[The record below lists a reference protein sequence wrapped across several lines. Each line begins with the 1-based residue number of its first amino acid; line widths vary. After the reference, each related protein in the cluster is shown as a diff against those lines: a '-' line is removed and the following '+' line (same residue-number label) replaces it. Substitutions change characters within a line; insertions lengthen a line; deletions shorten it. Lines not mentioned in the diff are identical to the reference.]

1 MNAKYHIRT
10 TATVLG
16 AAFCLAVTM
25 AACAAP
31 GGDTAASPEGPTP
44 PAPQPTAASSAPTG
58 RPGQVEAA
66 VLADRVGEYL
76 RQTYPDQYAGISIDG
91 AKLIVYRVPSTTL
104 DGALRTKFPTAPV
117 ELRDAAHSARRL
129 EALAQRITDDID
141 YWTRKGVPI
150 TTVAA
155 RFDGSAV
162 EIGTTDLQKATAELP
177 ERYGPAPLEFTEA
190 SPALPL
196 PNATPS

>member
-1 MNAKYHIRT
+1 MNAKRHIRT

-16 AAFCLAVTM
+16 AALCLATM
-25 AACAAP
+25 AACATP

-66 VLADRVGEYL
+66 VLVDRVSEYL
-76 RQTYPDQYAGISIDG
+76 RQTYPGQYAGVTLDG
-91 AKLIVYRVPSTTL
+91 SKLVVYRVPSPTL
-104 DGALRTKFPTAPV
+104 DQALRAEFPTAPL

-129 EALAQRITDDID
+129 EALAQRVTDDID
-141 YWTRKGVPI
+141 YWTRRGVPI
-150 TTVAA
+150 TTVTA
-155 RFDGSAV
+155 RSDGSAV
-162 EIGTTDLQKATAELP
+162 EVGTTDLQKATAELP

-190 SPALPL
+190 SPTLPTT
-196 PNATPS
+196 TPS